1 MKVES
6 TKKIREILEDP
17 EARKQLQAALAE
29 GGDETKIVVGDTRYE
44 LVSMSSA
51 DTRLR
56 SNR

>member
-17 EARKQLQAALAE
+17 EARRQLQVALAE
-29 GGDETKIVVGDTRYE
+29 GGDETEIVVGDKRYE

-51 DTRLR
+51 DTRR
-56 SNR
+56 HGNR